1 MTVRDFTA
9 AREEHDGTPL
19 VFRLADQEFQCRR
32 KLAAG
37 HLLDISAAGATT
49 AAVSAFLRAAMLP
62 ESWERFHDLM
72 YDPDALGPDQPLEP
86 DLLEDICE
94 WMVEQLTARPTRPPS
109 GSARGRSKTG
119 RPSKAT
125 SRARSA

>member
-9 AREEHDGTPL
+9 ARDEHDGTPL
-19 VFRLADQEFQCRR
+19 VFSLAGQEFTCRR

-37 HLLDISAAGATT
+37 HLLDISAAGATP
-49 AAVSAFLRAAMLP
+49 AAISAFLRAAMHG

-72 YDPDALGPDQPLEP
+72 YDPDALGPEQPLDP
-86 DLLEDICE
+86 DLLEDICT
-94 WMVEQLTARPTRPPS
+94 WIVEELTARPTRPPS
-109 GSARGRSKTG
+109 GSARGRSKSG

-125 SRARSA
+125 SRARSG